1 RPAAH
6 GISAHRGRGL
16 RPQRVLGV
24 AILGVRPC
32 VDLRGR
38 WLLEVHLFDFGRSV
52 YGQLVEVELVQ
63 KLRDEEKYDSVERL
77 RTAIAAD
84 AARARALLHSR

>member
-1 RPAAH
+1 
-6 GISAHRGRGL
+6 
-16 RPQRVLGV
+16 
-24 AILGVRPC
+24 
-32 VDLRGR
+32 
-38 WLLEVHLFDFGRSV
+38 VHLFDFGRSV